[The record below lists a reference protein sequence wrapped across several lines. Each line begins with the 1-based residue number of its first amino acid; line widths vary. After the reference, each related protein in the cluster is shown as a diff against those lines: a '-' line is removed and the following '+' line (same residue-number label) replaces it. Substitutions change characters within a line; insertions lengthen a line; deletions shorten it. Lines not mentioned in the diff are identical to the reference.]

1 HWEMWTLVRGG
12 MTPIEAIRSATINGA
27 RYLGLD
33 KDVGSLEP
41 GKLADLMVI
50 DGDVLKDIRQS
61 DRITQVMINGRLYD
75 TASMNETGAS
85 KKARKPFFFEGI
97 NGVNV
102 PVEANDYSHNH
113 AEE

>member
-1 HWEMWTLVRGG
+1 MWTLVRGG

-50 DGDVLKDIRQS
+50 DGDVERH
-61 DRITQVMINGRLYD
+61 
-75 TASMNETGAS
+75 
-85 KKARKPFFFEGI
+85 P
-97 NGVNV
+97 
-102 PVEANDYSHNH
+102 PV
-113 AEE
+113 